1 MKERKIPV
9 KNYVIYGVIVVVTLL
24 AVFYLNEWYKAYKI
38 SELNNSYI
46 AKHVQELNYDE
57 FNNYVQENPNGI
69 VYIGITDSEE
79 CLNFEK
85 KLYQVIK
92 SNDLIEDMVFLNLTE
107 ISNQSN
113 YLSRV
118 QTDYY
123 NSGVSTPLTN
133 VPSVA
138 IMRNGKFVDI
148 IISEEDITLEKSNVV
163 NLLERQ
169 EYIKW

>member
-1 MKERKIPV
+1 
-9 KNYVIYGVIVVVTLL
+9 
-24 AVFYLNEWYKAYKI
+24 
-38 SELNNSYI
+38 
-46 AKHVQELNYDE
+46 
-57 FNNYVQENPNGI
+57 
-69 VYIGITDSEE
+69 
-79 CLNFEK
+79 
-85 KLYQVIK
+85 
-92 SNDLIEDMVFLNLTE
+92 MVFLNLTE

-169 EYIKW
+169 EYIK